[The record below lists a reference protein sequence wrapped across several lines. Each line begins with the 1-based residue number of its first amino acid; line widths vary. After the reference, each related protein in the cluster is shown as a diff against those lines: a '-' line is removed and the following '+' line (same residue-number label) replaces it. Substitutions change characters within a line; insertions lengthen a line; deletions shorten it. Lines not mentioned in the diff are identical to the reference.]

1 MCGSD
6 LPASGYPIN
15 LESGEVELT
24 MVSDAWIES
33 QGFSLSYQTIPVQ
46 DIQGTCI
53 STNQHTLV
61 GDGPGTTCIEYM
73 SH

>member
-24 MVSDAWIES
+24 MVSDAWMES
-33 QGFSLSYQTIPVQ
+33 QGFSL
-46 DIQGTCI
+46 
-53 STNQHTLV
+53 
-61 GDGPGTTCIEYM
+61 
-73 SH
+73 